1 LRGGEQEG
9 EKRGRGGG
17 RREVSSKLH
26 VAMLSRA
33 MEGFDFT
40 LPGHRQEK
48 PWEEEEEEQGTE
60 GGRALSSH

>member
-1 LRGGEQEG
+1 
-9 EKRGRGGG
+9 
-17 RREVSSKLH
+17 VSSKLH